1 MGPVLFL
8 CAMLGQADAD
18 LQPVPS
24 LTALVGARKL
34 IEDVY
39 GRRIEAAKAAAQKAA
54 VGQEILA
61 VAEKEQNQANRYAGL
76 QVAKRLAVEAENGK
90 LGLAVVKRFAS
101 EFQPPLP
108 READAWLPAAETAWD
123 AAESKK
129 GTDRLAGRLD
139 AAECWL
145 RAGKSS
151 AIGSEKWGKR
161 FATIETGAD
170 VVLWARDSQPK
181 GDRIAYAADLD
192 VIFRWS
198 NASDYIEW
206 KAFLPAGKYSITIEY
221 TAGKDMVPHSV
232 LGLAIGASGASRSI
246 HEEAFSLERTGAF
259 PTFVLHQMS
268 DVAVIRSDGE
278 YIIRLGVLKKSP
290 ARSWITIVNIRS
302 IRLSQK

>member
-1 MGPVLFL
+1 MGMTLLL
-8 CAMLGQADAD
+8 CAMLGQGAAD
-18 LQPVPS
+18 LQPIPS
-24 LTALVGARKL
+24 MTALVEAHKL

-145 RAGKSS
+145 RAEESS
-151 AIGSEKWGKR
+151 AVANQKWMAR
-161 FATIETGAD
+161 FAIVETGAD

-181 GDRIAYAADLD
+181 GERIAYAEDLD

-198 NASDYIEW
+198 NPSDYIEW
-206 KAFLPAGKYSITIEY
+206 KAFLPAGKYSIAIEF
-221 TAGKDMVPHSV
+221 TAESGMVPHSV
-232 LGLAIGASGASRSI
+232 FGLAFAEAGKNRSI
-246 HEEAFSLERTGAF
+246 YQEAFSLHATGAF
-259 PTFVLHQMS
+259 PTFAMHRMS
-268 DVAVIRSDGE
+268 DTLLIRGDGE
-278 YIIRLGVLKKSP
+278 YIIRLGVMKKAP
-290 ARSWITIVNIRS
+290 AKSWITIVNVRS
-302 IRLSQK
+302 IQFTQL